1 MTDHPPGALIE
12 KVLCEEL
19 AKRRP
24 RGFAC
29 SPFREGRVKIEE
41 ADVKDPRLFPEG
53 SRPRFSR
60 TLLHG
65 GQKSSGSSAHLLGS
79 LLEK

>member
-1 MTDHPPGALIE
+1 M
-12 KVLCEEL
+12 
-19 AKRRP
+19 
-24 RGFAC
+24 
-29 SPFREGRVKIEE
+29 KIEE